1 MITILL
7 AISNIFLW
15 TWLIYEERWSRAVD
29 EELDEL
35 RRRDKLKLKLNSVY
49 GISKASALDAT
60 TASGTM
66 VSNLYHDTD
75 SVSEESEE

>member
-29 EELDEL
+29 DELEELH
-35 RRRDKLKLKLNSVY
+35 RRDKLKLNSAY
-49 GISKASALDAT
+49 
-60 TASGTM
+60 GTM

-75 SVSEESEE
+75 SVVEESEE